1 MDSDWV
7 YNFDCNL
14 PLSNTAEYFDDNIIP
29 EVFYEAVINRNKKEI
44 YTVIK
49 NNPKLSKEIIRFY
62 QHTLAYAFNFKKNG
76 KFGARVKI
84 NWKLKNN
91 LQLLMNFNDQV
102 NYYQYIVKRQ
112 NNITNFGFLFNTIR
126 KYLSELSYGLY
137 LIKNKNCGS
146 KYYYRLGINVNND
159 QQFRLFIRNF
169 V

>member
-1 MDSDWV
+1 
-7 YNFDCNL
+7 
-14 PLSNTAEYFDDNIIP
+14 
-29 EVFYEAVINRNKKEI
+29 
-44 YTVIK
+44 
-49 NNPKLSKEIIRFY
+49 
-62 QHTLAYAFNFKKNG
+62 
-76 KFGARVKI
+76 
-84 NWKLKNN
+84 
-91 LQLLMNFNDQV
+91 MNFNDQV